1 MLELWNLNSLK
12 RLLPVI
18 TPYKWLVAAGFATFF
33 VARFFE
39 ISGYYMV
46 ALGVDA
52 INSLI
57 NEDLP
62 TIPYSLAQI
71 AIAIIFCVVMRFF
84 FVVYARRAI
93 RRAGMFVAFD
103 LRQKVYSSAQQQGS
117 QFFSRIGIGDIMTRA
132 IQDINLTERLISSG
146 MVHIVIMIYAPLFG
160 LTAMLLKSPSL
171 TLLILPLLP
180 VVFVYGYWMSGAMA
194 RSSRAVQ
201 GRLSALSQHTQEN
214 LSGIRTIQAQAQEWN
229 EIKRF
234 SITNED
240 YANAFYEQSRIT
252 SLMSAW
258 TPLFAS
264 IAQLVI
270 LIYGGHLVLEGN
282 ISVGD
287 LVFFFTCLNMLL
299 QPIRMAGWFI
309 TTVQRAAVSA

>member
-1 MLELWNLNSLK
+1 
-12 RLLPVI
+12 
-18 TPYKWLVAAGFATFF
+18 
-33 VARFFE
+33 
-39 ISGYYMV
+39 
-46 ALGVDA
+46 
-52 INSLI
+52 
-57 NEDLP
+57 
-62 TIPYSLAQI
+62 
-71 AIAIIFCVVMRFF
+71 MRFF

-180 VVFVYGYWMSGAMA
+180 VVFFYGYWMSGAMA

-201 GRLSALSQHTQEN
+201 GRLSALFSHTRK

-234 SITNED
+234 TNETTLTH
-240 YANAFYEQSRIT
+240 S
-252 SLMSAW
+252 MSN
-258 TPLFAS
+258 P
-264 IAQLVI
+264 
-270 LIYGGHLVLEGN
+270 E
-282 ISVGD
+282 
-287 LVFFFTCLNMLL
+287 
-299 QPIRMAGWFI
+299 
-309 TTVQRAAVSA
+309 